1 MNWFYLSFFLTIIGP
16 IIYHLTQKVTP
27 ANVNPLVSI
36 MISYISALILTLIG
50 LLLHP
55 PAEGMR
61 TSLRA
66 LNWTSILLGA
76 TLVMTEIGFML
87 AYRSGGSLSSFNI
100 MRTATVSMLLVFVGI
115 WVFREPLTFQK
126 MAGIALCLAGLALV
140 GRG

>member
-16 IIYHLTQKVTP
+16 VIYHLTQKVTP

-50 LLLHP
+50 LLVHP

-66 LNWTSILLGA
+66 LNWTSVVLGA

-87 AYRSGGSLSSFNI
+87 AYRSGGSLSSFNMI
-100 MRTATVSMLLVFVGI
+100 RTAAVSISLVIIGLFI
-115 WVFREPLTFQK
+115 FREPLTFQK
-126 MAGIALCLAGLALV
+126 IAGIALCVAGLALV

>member
-16 IIYHLTQKVTP
+16 VIYHLTQKVTP

-50 LLLHP
+50 LLVHP

-66 LNWTSILLGA
+66 LNWTSVVLGA

-87 AYRSGGSLSSFNI
+87 AYRSGGSLSSFNMI
-100 MRTATVSMLLVFVGI
+100 RTAAV
-115 WVFREPLTFQK
+115 
-126 MAGIALCLAGLALV
+126 
-140 GRG
+140 

>member
-16 IIYHLTQKVTP
+16 VIYHLTQKVTP

-50 LLLHP
+50 LLVHP

-66 LNWTSILLGA
+66 LNWTSVVLGA

-87 AYRSGGSLSSFNI
+87 AYRSGGSLSSFNMI
-100 MRTATVSMLLVFVGI
+100 RTAAVSISLVIIGLFI
-115 WVFREPLTFQK
+115 FREPLTFQK
-126 MAGIALCLAGLALV
+126 IAGIALCVAGLALV
-140 GRG
+140 RRG

>member
-16 IIYHLTQKVTP
+16 VIYHLTQKVTP

-50 LLLHP
+50 LLVHP

-66 LNWTSILLGA
+66 LNWTSVVLGT

-87 AYRSGGSLSSFNI
+87 AYRSGGSLSSFNMI
-100 MRTATVSMLLVFVGI
+100 RTAAVSISLVIIGLFI
-115 WVFREPLTFQK
+115 FREPLTFQK
-126 MAGIALCLAGLALV
+126 IAGIALCVAGLALV